1 MNLEHICYGCFQE
14 KPDDSPVCPHCG
26 FNAEEEQPFLA
37 LPMGALLNGRYMTGK
52 VLGVGGFGITYLGYD
67 LILEIKVAV
76 KEYMPSG
83 LATRHSDKY
92 SVALTGRGQEDYQN
106 GMERFL

>member
-37 LPMGALLNGRYMTGK
+37 LPMGTLLP
-52 VLGVGGFGITYLGYD
+52 GIPIST
-67 LILEIKVAV
+67 AW
-76 KEYMPSG
+76 
-83 LATRHSDKY
+83 H
-92 SVALTGRGQEDYQN
+92 
-106 GMERFL
+106 

>member
-26 FNAEEEQPFLA
+26 FHAEEEQPFLA

-67 LILEIKVAV
+67 LTLEIKVAV

-83 LATRHSDKY
+83 LATRHSDKI
-92 SVALTGRGQEDYQN
+92 S
-106 GMERFL
+106 